1 MGMNIRPQ
9 QDACGSSAACLDRRS
24 VLGRAGAAARVA
36 TQGSRGPACFPPQG
50 GKSAGQRRAVGAQP
64 DGPIAPG
71 EQPPQA
77 RMMGGY
83 RPGEEMAL
91 IKEAK
96 ALAVPAASG
105 GAAARVAGR

>member
-1 MGMNIRPQ
+1 M
-9 QDACGSSAACLDRRS
+9 
-24 VLGRAGAAARVA
+24 
-36 TQGSRGPACFPPQG
+36 QG

-64 DGPIAPG
+64 DGAGAPG
-71 EQPPQA
+71 EQAPQA

-96 ALAVPAASG
+96 ALAVPAAGGG
-105 GAAARVAGR
+105 GAAASAGRWAGMLCRLRGIGCEGEAVRALRAALGQPWPLRLNL

>member
-1 MGMNIRPQ
+1 M
-9 QDACGSSAACLDRRS
+9 
-24 VLGRAGAAARVA
+24 
-36 TQGSRGPACFPPQG
+36 
-50 GKSAGQRRAVGAQP
+50 GAQP